1 MPSKKP
7 SNPPVTEHDVE
18 GHKVRIVRDGERE
31 QLWVDGKRL
40 RVFTNSG
47 GYVLSDN
54 AYVPA
59 SRSLLDAAKVYLK
72 QLRPAGVEAPK
83 PRKPRGD
90 E

>member
-1 MPSKKP
+1 VPSKKP
-7 SNPPVTEHDVE
+7 SNPSVTEHDVE
-18 GHKVRIVRDGERE
+18 GHKVRIVREGERE
-31 QLWVDGKRL
+31 QLWIDGKRL

-59 SRSLLDAAKVYLK
+59 SPSLLDAARNYLK
-72 QLRPAGVEAPK
+72 QLRPAGVAAPK
-83 PRKPRGD
+83 PRKSRGG